1 MKKNTGI
8 LTDALFMRR
17 ALEIAKKGAG
27 FVSPNPM
34 VGCVIVQEGK
44 IIAEG
49 YHKKYGG
56 PHAEIEALK
65 KIINIKKEKRKS
77 LTVYVTYEPCVEF
90 EGKNT
95 PSCAERL
102 IEFGFGS
109 VVVGMRDTNPK
120 VSGRG
125 IKKLKGAGIETRVG
139 ILEKECKEFN
149 EVFTHWIKT
158 KKPFVVLKMAV
169 TLDGAVTLQK
179 GKRSTLSSPASMQY
193 VHELRQQYDAI
204 GVGIGTVKIDNPLL
218 TTRGV
223 AYARN
228 PIRVIFDTDLEIP
241 PKAKLLSQAGQTII
255 FTGQD
260 VPHKKQTA
268 LLKYCPTVTIVPLQ
282 TTKTKRALQ
291 LQSALA
297 WLGEQGI
304 TSILIE
310 GGVGLAQSFLSSGL
324 VDKLMLTITPH
335 VSTNFNASKLL
346 TNFGELKPKSSYLKS
361 IGDDVWLI
369 SNLK

>member
-1 MKKNTGI
+1 MKKNTEI

-27 FVSPNPM
+27 FVSPNPL
-34 VGCVIVQEGK
+34 VGCVIVEEGK

-65 KIINIKKEKRKS
+65 KIINIEKGKRKS

-102 IEFGFGS
+102 TEFGIGC
-109 VVVGMRDTNPK
+109 VVIGMRDPNPK

-125 IKKLKGAGIETRVG
+125 IKKLKEAGVKTRVG
-139 ILEKECKEFN
+139 ILEKECKELN

-158 KKPFVVLKMAV
+158 KKPFVVLKMA
-169 TLDGAVTLQK
+169 TTIDGAVTLKK
-179 GKRSTLSSPASMQY
+179 GKRSNLSSPDSIRF
-193 VHELRQQYDAI
+193 VHELRQKYDAI

-223 AYARN
+223 AHARN
-228 PIRVIFDTDLEIP
+228 PIRVIFDTNLEISP
-241 PKAKLLSQAGQTII
+241 RAKLLSQAGQTII

-260 VPHKKQTA
+260 VPHKKQTT
-268 LLKYCPTVTIVPLQ
+268 LLKYCPP
-282 TTKTKRALQ
+282 
-291 LQSALA
+291 
-297 WLGEQGI
+297 GYE
-304 TSILIE
+304 
-310 GGVGLAQSFLSSGL
+310 
-324 VDKLMLTITPH
+324 
-335 VSTNFNASKLL
+335 VS
-346 TNFGELKPKSSYLKS
+346 KS
-361 IGDDVWLI
+361 
-369 SNLK
+369 

>member
-1 MKKNTGI
+1 MKSGQDI
-8 LTDALFMRR
+8 QFMRR

-27 FVSPNPM
+27 FVSPNPL
-34 VGCVIVQEGK
+34 VGCVVVGEGK

-65 KIINIKKEKRKS
+65 KVINIEKEKRKS

-102 IEFGFGS
+102 TEFGIGC
-109 VVVGMRDTNPK
+109 VVIGMRDPNPK

-125 IKKLKGAGIETRVG
+125 IRKLKEAGIKTRVG
-139 ILEKECKEFN
+139 ILEKECNELN

-158 KKPFVVLKMAV
+158 KKPFVVLKMAT
-169 TLDGAVTLQK
+169 TLDGAVTLEK
-179 GKRSTLSSPASMQY
+179 GKRSNLSSPDSIRF
-193 VHELRQQYDAI
+193 VHELRQKYDAI

-223 AYARN
+223 VHARN
-228 PIRVIFDTDLEIP
+228 PIRVIFDTDLEISP
-241 PKAKLLSQAGQTII
+241 RAKLLCQEGQTII
-255 FTGQD
+255 FTRRD

-268 LLKYCPTVTIVPLQ
+268 LLKYYPTVIIVPLP
-282 TTKTKRALQ
+282 TTKTKRGLQ
-291 LQSALA
+291 LQSALG

-310 GGVGLAQSFLSSGL
+310 GGVGLAQSFLSAGL
-324 VDKLMLTITPH
+324 VDRLMLTITPY
-335 VSTNFNASKLL
+335 VSKNFNAPKLL
-346 TNFGELKPKSSYLKS
+346 INFVELKPKSSYLKS
-361 IGDDVWLI
+361 TGDDVWLI